1 MHCQAPLNSDIEAL
15 SESLKSGTEEP
26 QWYRTTQTVDDI
38 VDDACDAVAAAGRGV
53 GQISTLI
60 LPADVSWADGA
71 PEARKADIA
80 SLEKMTANIKRQA
93 QAPVEEVNIKLTEP
107 SMPEESRSAA
117 LGSVPEESGGSRAA
131 SYLEAARD
139 QHQPHAS
146 TIALG

>member
-1 MHCQAPLNSDIEAL
+1 MNCTMHCQAPLNSDIEAL

-71 PEARKADIA
+71 PEARKADIPA
-80 SLEKMTANIKRQA
+80 RPHVSDARIE
-93 QAPVEEVNIKLTEP
+93 
-107 SMPEESRSAA
+107 AA
-117 LGSVPEESGGSRAA
+117 LAILQR
-131 SYLEAARD
+131 
-139 QHQPHAS
+139 
-146 TIALG
+146 